1 MRDSDDTAGA
11 CKSWGSQCRH
21 GGVDK
26 ASTEDSAE
34 QEEPADKGGVDRDRE
49 ATGEMGEWV
58 TPDLIS
64 AATQGPHGAFL
75 WQPCL

>member
-34 QEEPADKGGVDRDRE
+34 QEEPADKGGVGQGQGGHWRDGRVGH
-49 ATGEMGEWV
+49 T
-58 TPDLIS
+58 
-64 AATQGPHGAFL
+64 
-75 WQPCL
+75 